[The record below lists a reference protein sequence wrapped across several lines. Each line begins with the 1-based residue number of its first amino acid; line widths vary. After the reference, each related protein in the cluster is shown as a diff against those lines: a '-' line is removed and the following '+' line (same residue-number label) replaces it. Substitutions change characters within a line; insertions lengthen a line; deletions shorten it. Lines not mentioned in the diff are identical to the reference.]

1 MLRRQ
6 YKKRRNKKGG
16 RNFFDAFSQGTS
28 QIKEAAER
36 AKNKGAEAAANT
48 QQGIADFEASRKA
61 HLQRSMIAGEY
72 SDLAKNLM
80 KKNIEKNPLGL
91 AKQRQLAANLR
102 GDDDEQKGIENS
114 NPYLSPMKLRR
125 RGGGKRK
132 SRRRKKSRKR
142 KTRRKR
148 RGGMNPQAGDSSPPP
163 RQQTQQTEEER
174 RAAVRRQVDRI
185 MSRRMAAARE
195 RERAALLAEQ
205 SKPDHLFGGAIPA
218 PMAYKKRV
226 DRQEISNQTEL
237 FNLMKRAKMKGDTKE
252 QENLK
257 KKMKKSFDRMNF
269 WNTPEAK
276 ANKERILESQVRKA
290 MPGIEAAIKGKT
302 LVPRKTRQTRS
313 ASAGRKKRKKRKTKR
328 KRRR

>member
-1 MLRRQ
+1 MNLYYKMLRRQ

-16 RNFFDAFSQGTS
+16 RNFFDAVSQGAEQWKS
-28 QIKEAAER
+28 AATI
-36 AKNKGAEAAANT
+36 AKNKGMEAAANT
-48 QQGIADFEASRKA
+48 QQGFADFEASRKA
-61 HLQRSMIAGEY
+61 NLQRSMMAGEY

-80 KKNIEKNPLGL
+80 RKNIEKNPLGL

-102 GDDDEQKGIENS
+102 GDRIGQLMIENR
-114 NPYLSPMKLRR
+114 NPNLSPRKLRR
-125 RGGGKRK
+125 FNPKEGGKRK

-148 RGGMNPQAGDSSPPP
+148 RGGM
-163 RQQTQQTEEER
+163 
-174 RAAVRRQVDRI
+174 
-185 MSRRMAAARE
+185 
-195 RERAALLAEQ
+195 
-205 SKPDHLFGGAIPA
+205 PA

-226 DRQEISNQTEL
+226 DRQEIGNQTEL
-237 FNLMKRAKMKGDTKE
+237 FNLMKRAKMRGDTNE
-252 QENLK
+252 QEKLK

-276 ANKERILESQVRKA
+276 ANKERILESQVTKA
-290 MPGIEAAIKGKT
+290 MPGIEAAIKAKT

-313 ASAGRKKRKKRKTKR
+313 ASAGRKKRKTRR

>member
-16 RNFFDAFSQGTS
+16 RSFLDAFSQGAS
-28 QIKEAAER
+28 QIKTAAET
-36 AKNKGAEAAANT
+36 AKNKGVEAAANT

-72 SDLAKNLM
+72 SDLARRLM
-80 KKNIEKNPLGL
+80 KKKIEENIKANPLGF
-91 AKQRQLAANLR
+91 AKQQQKEANRR
-102 GDDDEQKGIENS
+102 GDSLAQQMVENR
-114 NPYLSPMKLRR
+114 NPNLSPMKLRR
-125 RGGGKRK
+125 TRGGKRK

-142 KTRRKR
+142 KTRRKK
-148 RGGMNPQAGDSSPPP
+148 RGGM
-163 RQQTQQTEEER
+163 
-174 RAAVRRQVDRI
+174 
-185 MSRRMAAARE
+185 
-195 RERAALLAEQ
+195 
-205 SKPDHLFGGAIPA
+205 PA

-237 FNLMKRAKMKGDTKE
+237 FNLMKRAKMRGDTNE
-252 QENLK
+252 QEKLK
-257 KKMKKSFDRMNF
+257 KKMKKSFDRMNY

-276 ANKERILESQVRKA
+276 ANKERILDSQVRKA

-302 LVPRKTRQTRS
+302 LVLRKTRQTRS
-313 ASAGRKKRKKRKTKR
+313 ASAGRKKRKTRR